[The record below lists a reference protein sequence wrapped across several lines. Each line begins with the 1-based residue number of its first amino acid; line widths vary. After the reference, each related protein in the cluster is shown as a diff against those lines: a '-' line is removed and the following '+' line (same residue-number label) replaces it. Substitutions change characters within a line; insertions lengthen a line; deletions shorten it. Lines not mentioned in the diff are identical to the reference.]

1 MELKLKYLLI
11 IILLST
17 YSLASSKDGIINIK
31 SVKEMFKDR
40 NPSLKFEYNY
50 FFNFSV
56 GDESPMNTLT
66 ELSKKLENDDDYI
79 VIKKGSFRMIKD
91 KTNDHVYFG
100 NHHIVIEA
108 ENQWIWQSV
117 HLLIDKPIK
126 GKENVLVPDD
136 FGCRDWN
143 VLDWIQRNDFEEY
156 NYLPL
161 IKLNDDDF
169 NKTKHNLFTIPY
181 FNSKPNTVVVALGES
196 GNHAGG
202 HRYIL
207 FDTNTHEYAILGP
220 FKDCGSFPDTLI
232 SKEHKRIKIF
242 LKIKEIFN

>member
-1 MELKLKYLLI
+1 MELKLKYLII

-17 YSLASSKDGIINIK
+17 YSMVSSKDEIINIK

-40 NPSLKFEYNY
+40 NPSLEFEYNY

-56 GDESPMNTLT
+56 GDESPMNTLI

-79 VIKKGSFRMIKD
+79 VIKKGSFRLIKD
-91 KTNDHVYFG
+91 KINDYVYFG

-108 ENQWIWQSV
+108 ENQLIWQSV

-126 GKENVLVPDD
+126 GKGNVLVSDD

-143 VLDWIQRNDFEEY
+143 VLDWIERNDFEEY

-161 IKLNDDDF
+161 IRLNDDDF
-169 NKTKHNLFTIPY
+169 NKTKHDLFTIPY
-181 FNSKPNTVVVALGES
+181 FNRKPNTVVIALGES
-196 GNHAGG
+196 GNHGGG

-207 FDTNTHEYAILGP
+207 FDTNTHEYAVLGP
-220 FKDCGSFPDTLI
+220 FKNCGKFPDTLT
-232 SKEHKRIKIF
+232 SKEHKRTNIF

>member
-1 MELKLKYLLI
+1 MELKLKYLII

-17 YSLASSKDGIINIK
+17 YSMVSSKDEIINIK

-40 NPSLKFEYNY
+40 NPSLEFEYND

-56 GDESPMNTLT
+56 GDESPMNTLI

-79 VIKKGSFRMIKD
+79 VIKKGSFRLIKD
-91 KTNDHVYFG
+91 KINDHVYFG

-126 GKENVLVPDD
+126 GKGNVLVPDD

-143 VLDWIQRNDFEEY
+143 VLDWIERNDFEEY

-169 NKTKHNLFTIPY
+169 NKMKHSLFTIPY
-181 FNSKPNTVVVALGES
+181 FNSKPNTVVIALGES

-220 FKDCGSFPDTLI
+220 FKDCGRFPDTLI
-232 SKEHKRIKIF
+232 IKEHKRKNIF